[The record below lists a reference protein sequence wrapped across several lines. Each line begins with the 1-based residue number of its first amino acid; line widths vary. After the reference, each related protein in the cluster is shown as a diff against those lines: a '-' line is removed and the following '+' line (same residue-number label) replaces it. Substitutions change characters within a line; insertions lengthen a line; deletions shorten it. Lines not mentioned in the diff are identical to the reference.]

1 LAGRRCRR
9 VSALETG
16 MQCSDRHRAAG
27 TLSSNASAANAGSVT
42 LAADERGWTQTCYY
56 YETIVKHADY
66 KPTLRQ
72 LSLCYTAVC
81 PSVCPSV
88 CLSVTGRYCIETSE
102 QVE

>member
-1 LAGRRCRR
+1 MPAR
-9 VSALETG
+9 VSTG
-16 MQCSDRHRAAG
+16 DRDAVLQDRHGAAG

-42 LAADERGWTQTCYY
+42 LAADGRGWTQTCYY

-81 PSVCPSV
+81 PSVRPSV